1 MKVFL
6 FYTLGS
12 PDTRKLEELG
22 ERLSRERLEVEL
34 VEADSPDGVRLAKLY
49 DILERPAVVLANF
62 DGSPVERWQGA
73 ASLPQPGDVV
83 YHAHKI

>member
-1 MKVFL
+1 MKVYL

-12 PDTRKLEELG
+12 PDRQRVEDLGAKLT
-22 ERLSRERLEVEL
+22 RERLEVEL
-34 VEADSPDGVRLAKLY
+34 VEADSLEGIRLTRLY

-73 ASLPQPGDVV
+73 NLPQPGDVA
-83 YHAHKI
+83 YLAHKV